1 MPEKIKISCL
11 NCSQFCQNNDRQAF
25 LDMIEEIKTEG
36 GGEQVVVECEI
47 LKRSFN
53 L

>member
-25 LDMIEEIKTEG
+25 LDMIEEIKTAA
-36 GGEQVVVECEI
+36 GEQVVIECEI